1 MKMTPELKKKA
12 ETMFYFL
19 TKEAARSSFMEFL
32 EGCDV
37 TDDEWDQIKEE
48 ITSKTGIEFKYL

>member
-1 MKMTPELKKKA
+1 MNEQLKSKA

-19 TKEAARSSFMEFL
+19 TKEAARQSFVEFL

-37 TDDEWDQIKEE
+37 TQDEWSAIKQE
-48 ITSKTGIEFKYL
+48 ITGKTGIEFKYL